1 MEIAESKKMQ
11 FRPCYICTRELQKRR
26 ALERGAELLRRVR
39 KEAHAPSAV
48 RPILAHPGAVLH
60 GVEPPLE
67 NAVRELAHVALG
79 ARVSPEGEAREAA
92 VRVLPRVAPPRA
104 LARVDEGARSPVV
117 EVRPEAWQHL
127 EAEHAELIGAVDAV
141 AVVDVGEERVGGV
154 LLLRRHQ
161 SVRRGG
167 TRRRCPG
174 ELSRFAAGHFIYA
187 VLTALEI
194 AISHDGEKAAGVVSA
209 IEIDMIHRLTGEGDG
224 GLLRQR
230 SYGRRT
236 AWIHSKN

>member
-1 MEIAESKKMQ
+1 MQ
-11 FRPCYICTRELQKRR
+11 FRPRYIYTRELQKRR
-26 ALERGAELLRRVR
+26 ALERGAELLRPVR

-67 NAVRELAHVALG
+67 NAVRELAHVALR
-79 ARVSPEGEAREAA
+79 ARASPEGDAREAA

-117 EVRPEAWQHL
+117 AVRPGAWQHL
-127 EAEHAELIGAVDAV
+127 EEEHAELIGAVDAV
-141 AVVDVGEERVGGV
+141 AVVDVGEERVGGA
-154 LLLRRHQ
+154 LLRHQ
-161 SVRRGG
+161 FVRRGG

-174 ELSRFAAGHFIYA
+174 ELNRFAAGHFMYA

-209 IEIDMIHRLTGEGDG
+209 IEIDMIHRLSGEGEG